1 MEPIYYARQAL
12 DCLYTGPYY
21 YVNYF
26 ITLREEINVWYCFIY
41 FYVFVVQRKDKA
53 YFLWTILCAN
63 LTEDDLLI
71 TLKRKENKLFFLF
84 QFLLYETAL
93 LRFSQTCEL

>member
-1 MEPIYYARQAL
+1 MYDIASYIFTFL
-12 DCLYTGPYY
+12 LYKEKT
-21 YVNYF
+21 
-26 ITLREEINVWYCFIY
+26 
-41 FYVFVVQRKDKA
+41 KSA